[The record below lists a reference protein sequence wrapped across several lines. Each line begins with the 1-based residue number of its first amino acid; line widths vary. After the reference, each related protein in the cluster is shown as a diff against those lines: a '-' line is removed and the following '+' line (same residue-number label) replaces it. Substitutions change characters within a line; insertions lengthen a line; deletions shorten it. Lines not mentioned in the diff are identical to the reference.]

1 LVYYAQPNVD
11 HPQSALVVDYDLHQL
26 EQARVPRGQCAELRD
41 LDGSCDRLLVNLP
54 RFVPLAQTECDI
66 CAASRLL
73 SATGRMWLVMPH
85 KCGHKRVAEML
96 SAAFGDVIQ
105 ASGKP
110 HVFEC
115 AGARGLDYDPQLH
128 QFPHRDEPS
137 GRALSFASRAG
148 LFSPAHVDSGTA
160 LLLDACAI
168 PQGERVLDVGCGY
181 GVIGVA
187 AAARGAQVDMMDCDS
202 RAVAL
207 AEANLQENRLT
218 GSVRLAAGLTKMS
231 GSRYDIVLSNPPTH
245 GGSSMLR
252 SLFADMLRLCRPRG
266 YVAIVVRQRLNYEGW
281 FGSPASVET
290 IAVRD
295 GFKVLRITRK
305 RWRQQ

>member
-54 RFVPLAQTECDI
+54 RFVPLAQ
-66 CAASRLL
+66 L
-73 SATGRMWLVMPH
+73 SATVRMWLVMPH

-168 PQGERVLDVGCGY
+168 PQGERVLDV
-181 GVIGVA
+181 
-187 AAARGAQVDMMDCDS
+187 
-202 RAVAL
+202 
-207 AEANLQENRLT
+207 QENRLT